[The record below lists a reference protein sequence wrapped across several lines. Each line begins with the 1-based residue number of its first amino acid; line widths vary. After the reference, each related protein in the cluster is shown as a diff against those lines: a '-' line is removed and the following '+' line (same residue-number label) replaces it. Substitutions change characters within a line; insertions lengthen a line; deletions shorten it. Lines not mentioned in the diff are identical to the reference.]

1 MSARPPGGL
10 SLTTRL
16 ALLFAAMASGLLIVV
31 GIAIDR
37 AVSAHFDELDQH
49 DLAAKLA
56 SIETLLATT
65 PSDDALVALPGRLE
79 DALAGHDTV
88 ALRVSIPARDWQHA
102 VLDDRF
108 ASHLDERLDAR
119 LNERP
124 NASTRPPSPATR
136 PLIKWQDAR
145 GTPFIGKAATITVHL
160 PEPVVAEVLLGLDI
174 SHHAHF
180 LQTMRLQLGIGISAA
195 ALLAAM
201 LGWLAARKGLAPMR
215 RVTATA
221 SRLSA
226 ERLGE
231 RLSERDAPAEMRE
244 LVEAF
249 NGMLERL
256 EASFRRLNEFSA
268 DIAHELR
275 TPVSNLMTETQV
287 ALSRSRSA
295 DEYREVLHSNLEE
308 FDRLARMIADM
319 LFLAKADNGLLPKPA
334 ETVALEAE
342 AAALLEFYEALAD
355 EKDIRM
361 KLSGAGQVVGDRLM
375 LRRAL
380 SNLLS
385 NAIRHTPQ
393 GETVEVTIEAEAGQ
407 VKLTVS
413 NPGEPI
419 PQDQVPMVFERF
431 YRADQSRL
439 RQSDGS
445 GLGLSITR
453 SIVEAHGGHI
463 ELHSGVTGTVFT
475 FTLPAIDFGK
485 Q

>member
-1 MSARPPGGL
+1 MSAPSLGAV
-10 SLTTRL
+10 SLTARL
-16 ALLFAAMASGLLIVV
+16 AALFAAMASGLLFVV
-31 GIAIDR
+31 GIAVDR

-49 DLAAKLA
+49 DLAAKLVA
-56 SIETLLATT
+56 IETLLATT
-65 PSDDALVALPGRLE
+65 GSEDALAVLPGRLD

-88 ALRVSIPARDWQHA
+88 ALRLSIPGRDWQHA

-108 ASHLDERLDAR
+108 APRA
-119 LNERP
+119 
-124 NASTRPPSPATR
+124 APAPGR
-136 PLIKWQDAR
+136 QGAEIMKWRDAR
-145 GTPFIGKAATITVHL
+145 GTPFIGKAATVQVRL
-160 PEPVVAEVLLGLDI
+160 PEPVAAEVLLGLDT

-180 LQTMRLQLGIGISAA
+180 LRTMRVQLGIGISAA

-201 LGWLAARKGLAPMR
+201 LGWLAAKKGLAPMR

-256 EASFRRLNEFSA
+256 EASFRRLSEFSA

-355 EKDIRM
+355 EKGIRM
-361 KLSGAGQVVGDRLM
+361 KLAGDGQVVGDRLM

-393 GETVEVTIEAEAGQ
+393 GETVEVTIRGDVDQ
-407 VKLTVS
+407 VELTVS

-419 PQDQVPMVFERF
+419 PQDQVPLIFERF
-431 YRADQSRL
+431 YRADPSRF

-453 SIVEAHGGHI
+453 SIVEAHGGRI
-463 ELHSGVTGTVFT
+463 ALESNANRTAFT
-475 FTLPAIDFGK
+475 FTLPASRLEK
-485 Q
+485 R

>member
-1 MSARPPGGL
+1 MRAPSRGGL
-10 SLTTRL
+10 SLTARL
-16 ALLFAAMASGLLIVV
+16 AALFAAMASGLLIVV
-31 GIAIDR
+31 GIAVDR

-56 SIETLLATT
+56 AIETLLSTT
-65 PSDDALVALPGRLE
+65 GSDDALAALPGRLD

-88 ALRVSIPARDWQHA
+88 AIRLSIPARGWQHA
-102 VLDDRF
+102 VLDERF
-108 ASHLDERLDAR
+108 DSRTQPL
-119 LNERP
+119 
-124 NASTRPPSPATR
+124 SPSLR
-136 PLIKWQDAR
+136 DLMKWQDDN

-160 PEPVVAEVLLGLDI
+160 PDPVTAEVLLGLDI

-180 LQTMRLQLGIGISAA
+180 LRSMRLQLGIGIAA
-195 ALLAAM
+195 ATLLAAM
-201 LGWLAARKGLAPMR
+201 LGWLAASKGLAPMR

-226 ERLGE
+226 KRLGE
-231 RLSERDAPAEMRE
+231 RLSEQDAPAEMRE

-256 EASFRRLNEFSA
+256 EASFRRLSEFSA

-319 LFLAKADNGLLPKPA
+319 LFLAKADNGLLPKPV
-334 ETVALEAE
+334 ERVALETE
-342 AAALLEFYEALAD
+342 ATALFEFYEALAD
-355 EKDIRM
+355 EKGIRL
-361 KLSGAGQVVGDRLM
+361 KLTGAGEVVGDRLM

-385 NAIRHTPQ
+385 NAIRHTPH
-393 GETVEVTIEAEAGQ
+393 GETIEVCVQRNGDQ
-407 VKLTVS
+407 VLLTVG
-413 NPGEPI
+413 NPGAPI
-419 PQDQVPMVFERF
+419 PPDQLPLVFERF
-431 YRADQSRL
+431 HRADPSRA

-463 ELHSGVTGTVFT
+463 ELESDSTRTVFT
-475 FTLPAIDFGK
+475 ITLPTSK
-485 Q
+485 QA

>member
-1 MSARPPGGL
+1 MSVAETGGL
-10 SLTTRL
+10 SLTARL
-16 ALLFAAMASGLLIVV
+16 AALFASMASGLLIVV
-31 GIAIDR
+31 GIAVDR

-49 DLAAKLA
+49 ELAAKLVA
-56 SIETLLATT
+56 VETLLATT
-65 PSDDALVALPGRLE
+65 GSDDALALLPGRLD

-88 ALRVSIPARDWQHA
+88 ALRLSIPARDWQHA

-108 ASHLDERLDAR
+108 ASL
-119 LNERP
+119 
-124 NASTRPPSPATR
+124 TVPAPDR
-136 PLIKWQDAR
+136 RGAELMKWRDAR
-145 GTPFIGKAATITVHL
+145 GTPFIGKAATVQVRL
-160 PEPVVAEVLLGLDI
+160 PESVAAEVLLGLDT

-180 LQTMRLQLGIGISAA
+180 LRAMRVQLGLGISAA
-195 ALLAAM
+195 AVLAAM
-201 LGWLAARKGLAPMR
+201 LGWLAAKKGLAPMR

-334 ETVALEAE
+334 ETVALEVE
-342 AAALLEFYEALAD
+342 GAALLEFYEALAD
-355 EKDIRM
+355 EKGIRM
-361 KLSGAGQVVGDRLM
+361 KLSGAGQVIGDRLM

-385 NAIRHTPQ
+385 NAIRHTPL
-393 GETVEVTIEAEAGQ
+393 GETVEVAIQADVGQ
-407 VKLTVS
+407 VKLAVS

-419 PQDQVPMVFERF
+419 PPDQVPLVFERF
-431 YRADQSRL
+431 HRADPSRL

-453 SIVEAHGGHI
+453 SIVEAHGGYI
-463 ELHSGVTGTVFT
+463 DLNSESTGTVFT
-475 FTLPAIDFGK
+475 ITLPARFLEK
-485 Q
+485 R